1 MTLMDFVVRLA
12 VAFVLGSSIGLERQW
27 RQRMAGLRTNTLVA
41 TGSALFVMMSV
52 MTTNDSSPNRIAAQV
67 VSGIGFL
74 GAGVIMRDGLNIRGL
89 NTAATLWCSAA
100 IGVMTGAGFLVEA
113 FIGTGTIL
121 LANIGLRPLAQK
133 VNKAPND
140 ATEEEIQY
148 CIEVTCRTEYETH
161 VRTLLLHM
169 VSGELLALHSLHSE
183 EADED
188 KSKDVVEARLLSSTG
203 RVDHTVEKNCKQ
215 SELGKRCYCS
225 ELENNSSRYRVE
237 YNLKRVN

>member
-1 MTLMDFVVRLA
+1 MSLLDFVIRLLL
-12 VAFVLGSSIGLERQW
+12 AFSLGMVIGFERQW

-41 TGSALFVMMSV
+41 TGSALFVMFSV
-52 MTTNDSSPNRIAAQV
+52 MVTNDSSPTRIAAQV

-100 IGVMTGAGFLVEA
+100 IGVMTGAGFIAESAIGSVAILV
-113 FIGTGTIL
+113 
-121 LANIGLRPLAQK
+121 ANTLLRPLAQK

-148 CIEVTCRTEYETH
+148 AVEVTCQTEIETH

-169 VSGELLALHSLHSE
+169 ISGENLTLYSLHSE
-183 EADED
+183 EEEGRINDI
-188 KSKDVVEARLLSSTG
+188 VEARLLSSTG
-203 RVDHTVEKNCKQ
+203 RVDQTVEKIV
-215 SELGKRCYCS
+215 SRVS
-225 ELENNSSRYRVE
+225 LEAGVTAVSWKVIPRDIA
-237 YNLKRVN
+237 